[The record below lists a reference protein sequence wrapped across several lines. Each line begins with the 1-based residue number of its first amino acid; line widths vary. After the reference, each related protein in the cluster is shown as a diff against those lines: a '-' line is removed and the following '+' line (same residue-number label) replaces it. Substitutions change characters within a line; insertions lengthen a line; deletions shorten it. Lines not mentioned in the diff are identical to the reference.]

1 MKGNCQTE
9 IVKYSTL
16 QRPTVSGKS
25 WNLRCVEVKRSQIL
39 RICGAKRGK
48 IDLCA
53 CKAVAIRFQ
62 IQCRRIGYLSLFLQ
76 PKCTVFRLSFSTK
89 GVTKILTL
97 ILFYFFTILK
107 RYLHFG
113 TFYYKT
119 LWFKLKGEYSYQV
132 IDVVY
137 ELSTLL
143 RFNNQCFSRYL
154 KPLLS

>member
-1 MKGNCQTE
+1 M
-9 IVKYSTL
+9 YSISFVIFNE
-16 QRPTVSGKS
+16 RRYKDPYASF
-25 WNLRCVEVKRSQIL
+25 IL
-39 RICGAKRGK
+39 
-48 IDLCA
+48 
-53 CKAVAIRFQ
+53 
-62 IQCRRIGYLSLFLQ
+62 
-76 PKCTVFRLSFSTK
+76 
-89 GVTKILTL
+89 
-97 ILFYFFTILK
+97 FFTILK